1 MRIPPRLLP
10 GLAALVL
17 ATAAAP
23 SAIAAPSTAPQPP
36 PQAAAV
42 ADNAAGTFVPVTP
55 TRVLDTRTGL
65 GAAAAKVSAHT
76 ALRVQVGGVAG
87 VPETGVAAVVLN
99 VTVPAP
105 ARKGYVTVYPASDHR
120 PVASNLNVAAGE
132 TRAGLA
138 VAKLGLNGGVA
149 IYNGTGAA
157 SHLVADVSG
166 YYLDGGG
173 SDPGTFVPLSP
184 SRVLDTRNGTGAP
197 RGDVAAR
204 GSVELV
210 IAGHGGVPAT
220 GVAAVALGVTDVR
233 PEHGGYVTAYPTG
246 GDRPGTSTL
255 NAPAGHT
262 VANLAIV
269 PLGDGGTV
277 TLHNGSTG
285 TTNLVAD
292 VFGYVLE
299 GETIARGGYV
309 PVAPTRILDTR
320 RPTVA
325 AGGVVPPRGEVTV
338 QVTGVAPVP
347 DAPVEAVVVNLTAT
361 RSTSSGYVTAYAA
374 ERRVVSA
381 LNFRAGRTVANLA
394 VVPLDRLTGSFRL
407 YNGSRGETHLVAD
420 IAGYVL
426 GPQPSTLTWTDE
438 GIVHPTGG
446 SNLRSV
452 SCPSADFCAAVDSVG
467 KVVFFDGSDWSWP
480 TDSDKADAVG
490 MDRTIACSAADRC
503 VVVDSLGRMAVF
515 DGTTWTTPAHLSPTG
530 TPLTQAACAPGGR
543 CIAIDADD
551 NAYVLNDST
560 WSAALPVGLTGITDL
575 ACPADDACIAV
586 AYDGTVAQ
594 YDGVGWSAP
603 APISGLSEATSIS
616 CPSPAFCAIIGAS
629 LFTSTDRVSWTQG
642 PDAPAGVA
650 SGDLACTGPDAC
662 TLIDGPS
669 STMWDLDGDA
679 WAMYDANDV
688 IAHGSTIS
696 PTDIACAGV
705 DLCALAASGG
715 MVTVRR
721 GGEWSNAEPIDGFH
735 TVVDVSCP
743 GAEDCVGVDGD
754 GYVFERRDDAWEAP
768 IHLPGGT
775 PTALDCPTDT
785 FCMMAT
791 STQPVVFDGT
801 SGRIVSGPQSV
812 AVLSCA
818 SPDFCAAV
826 TSAGAA
832 WTYDGSSW
840 TLDTTRSYAGS
851 AGASG
856 LDCPSPDFCA
866 VAFDDGR
873 TATMEDGVWG
883 QAAPVADGTR
893 LSAVACGSD
902 RFCLAGDAAGRVL
915 TYDGEAWGSTP
926 VQVDPKG
933 RAIYGL
939 SCPNEEMCVAS
950 SYAGTWVYSWN
961 SWASDPSTETGGRII
976 DCPDPASCIVL
987 GRTGWAT
994 VGRSDALH

>member
-1 MRIPPRLLP
+1 M
-10 GLAALVL
+10 
-17 ATAAAP
+17 
-23 SAIAAPSTAPQPP
+23 
-36 PQAAAV
+36 
-42 ADNAAGTFVPVTP
+42 ADDAAGTFVPITP

-105 ARKGYVTVYPASDHR
+105 ARKGYVTVYPASDDR

-132 TRAGLA
+132 TLAGLA

-166 YYLDGGG
+166 YYLDGEG

-210 IAGHGGVPAT
+210 IAGHGGVPET

-277 TLHNGSTG
+277 TLHNGSAG

-320 RPTVA
+320 RPTAA
-325 AGGVVPPRGEVTV
+325 AGGIVPRARRGHRPGHGRHPGPRRPGRGRRR
-338 QVTGVAPVP
+338 QPHRDPLDAAP
-347 DAPVEAVVVNLTAT
+347 AT
-361 RSTSSGYVTAYAA
+361 SPRMPRSGRA
-374 ERRVVSA
+374 VSA

-407 YNGSRGETHLVAD
+407 YNGSSGETHLVAD

-426 GPQPSTLTWTDE
+426 GPQPTTLTWTDE
-438 GIVHPTGG
+438 GIVHPIGG
-446 SNLRSV
+446 YNLRSV
-452 SCPSADFCAAVDSVG
+452 SCPTADFCAAVDSVG

-480 TDSDKADAVG
+480 ADSDKAGAVG

-503 VVVDSLGRMAVF
+503 VVVDIKGRMTVF

-543 CIAIDADD
+543 CVAVDGDD

-560 WSAALPVGLTGITDL
+560 WSAALPVGLTGVTDL

-603 APISGLSEATSIS
+603 ATDLGTVRGDVDLLPEPRVLRDHRHEPVHLDRSDGLDPGSRCPRRRRLRRPGLHRPRRVHPHRRPLLDDVGSRRRRLGDVRRQRRHRPRQHDLARPTSPVPAWTS
-616 CPSPAFCAIIGAS
+616 APSPRRAAWS
-629 LFTSTDRVSWTQG
+629 
-642 PDAPAGVA
+642 
-650 SGDLACTGPDAC
+650 
-662 TLIDGPS
+662 PS
-669 STMWDLDGDA
+669 A
-679 WAMYDANDV
+679 A
-688 IAHGSTIS
+688 
-696 PTDIACAGV
+696 
-705 DLCALAASGG
+705 AASG
-715 MVTVRR
+715 R
-721 GGEWSNAEPIDGFH
+721 
-735 TVVDVSCP
+735 
-743 GAEDCVGVDGD
+743 
-754 GYVFERRDDAWEAP
+754 
-768 IHLPGGT
+768 T
-775 PTALDCPTDT
+775 PSRSTA
-785 FCMMAT
+785 
-791 STQPVVFDGT
+791 
-801 SGRIVSGPQSV
+801 
-812 AVLSCA
+812 
-818 SPDFCAAV
+818 
-826 TSAGAA
+826 
-832 WTYDGSSW
+832 
-840 TLDTTRSYAGS
+840 
-851 AGASG
+851 
-856 LDCPSPDFCA
+856 
-866 VAFDDGR
+866 
-873 TATMEDGVWG
+873 
-883 QAAPVADGTR
+883 
-893 LSAVACGSD
+893 
-902 RFCLAGDAAGRVL
+902 
-915 TYDGEAWGSTP
+915 STP
-926 VQVDPKG
+926 SWMS
-933 RAIYGL
+933 RA
-939 SCPNEEMCVAS
+939 PRRTTV
-950 SYAGTWVYSWN
+950 
-961 SWASDPSTETGGRII
+961 WASTGTAMCSSGATTHGRPRSTFRVGPPRPWTARRTPS
-976 DCPDPASCIVL
+976 A
-987 GRTGWAT
+987 
-994 VGRSDALH
+994 